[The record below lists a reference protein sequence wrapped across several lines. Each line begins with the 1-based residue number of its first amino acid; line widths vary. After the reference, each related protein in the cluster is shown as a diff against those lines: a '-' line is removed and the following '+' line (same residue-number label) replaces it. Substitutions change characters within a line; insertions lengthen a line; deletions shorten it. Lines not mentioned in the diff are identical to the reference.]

1 MGRVSKEEIEQ
12 HVDNLLKEVDQ
23 KGALHL
29 SIPEVVR
36 HEQVSRN
43 VAQIIYYKLL
53 DRVINNPDK
62 YIINKVGSLYIIMK
76 RDVQL
81 NLNKNF
87 YQGII
92 FSLSLLAK
100 INKSTTIQL
109 INSMKEL
116 GLPIDLKDLISDNEL
131 LLQILQNQYE
141 HKQPTQ

>member
-1 MGRVSKEEIEQ
+1 MGRVSKEEVEQ

-23 KGALHL
+23 KGVLHL

-36 HEQVSRN
+36 HEQVSRT
-43 VAQIIYYKLL
+43 VAQVIYYKLL
-53 DRVINNPDK
+53 DRVIGNSDK
-62 YIINKVGSLYIIMK
+62 YIINKVGSLYIIMR

-92 FSLSLLAK
+92 FSLSLLGK
-100 INKSTTIQL
+100 INKSTTVQL
-109 INSMKEL
+109 INNMKEL

-141 HKQPTQ
+141 QRQPTQ